1 MDMKTTRHTQSQAH
15 RSELAF
21 TMIELLVS
29 VTIVL
34 IIFVTI
40 FGCMTMG
47 FTVTQLSREN
57 LRATQIMLDK
67 MEGVRLYK
75 WDDLTNASF
84 LRSGF
89 SNWFFET
96 NNIGFA
102 NATGN
107 GVQYTGQVLV
117 TATPLTTTYSNS
129 IRQVVVTVNW
139 TSLNTPHQR
148 SMMTYVSQMGAQ
160 NYIYSN

>member
-1 MDMKTTRHTQSQAH
+1 MEMKTTRHTQSQVR
-15 RSELAF
+15 RSQLAF

-29 VTIVL
+29 VCIVL
-34 IIFVTI
+34 TIFVTI

-47 FTVTQLSREN
+47 FTITQMSREN

-75 WDDLTNASF
+75 WDDLNNPAF
-84 LRSGF
+84 LQSGF

-102 NATGN
+102 NASGN

-117 TATPLTTTYSNS
+117 ATTPLTTSYSNT
-129 IRQVVVTVNW
+129 IRQVTVTVNW
-139 TSLNTPHQR
+139 NSRNIDHRR
-148 SMMTYVSQMGAQ
+148 SMTTYVSQMGQQ
-160 NYIYSN
+160 NYIYGN